1 MNNVETELFDLVSSE
16 VVETFRL
23 GMIAR
28 LGQLRA
34 TLKNSQ
40 DDTDGIAEIC
50 DRLENIAGFGA
61 VLCEIADSKECSDDE
76 YEQEPSDQEQEFKK
90 ELRKTKKREPLL
102 PNEEEE

>member
-1 MNNVETELFDLVSSE
+1 METELFDLVSSE

-40 DDTDGIAEIC
+40 DDTDGIAEIY
-50 DRLENIAGFGA
+50 DRLENIAGFGT
-61 VLCEIADSKECSDDE
+61 VLCEIVESQNFSNDNEPED
-76 YEQEPSDQEQEFKK
+76 EPSEQEQEFKK
-90 ELRKTKKREPLL
+90 ELRKIKKREPVL